1 MAVYGFIAKLLM
13 PADSEF
19 PAQETA
25 CVQICAYSSV
35 RATTIRIISH
45 IKMNKN
51 VLF

>member
-1 MAVYGFIAKLLM
+1 MVVYGFIAKLVM

-19 PAQETA
+19 PALETT
-25 CVQICAYSSV
+25 CADMCIFISP
-35 RATTIRIISH
+35 RNDNKIISH